1 MEIQSDFP
9 KMIDVL
15 SDLSLKSLER
25 IRALFLISYLWP
37 LYSFIL
43 VSEKRFVRVKGSDDF
58 FVEKQSMP
66 SICGNFYSLWHSW
79 SRFYAHNLRLVHYKP
94 AFGKCSKSYSLSL
107 NCKSELIIRILLI
120 KLILIEKLGKIELIK
135 EKKIAKWRICINN

>member
-15 SDLSLKSLER
+15 SDWSLKSLGR

-79 SRFYAHNLRLVHYKP
+79 SRFYARNLRLVHYKP
-94 AFGKCSKSYSLSL
+94 AFGRYSKSYSLSL

-120 KLILIEKLGKIELIK
+120 KLILIEKLGKVELIK
-135 EKKIAKWRICINN
+135 EKKISEMKNMY